1 MRALLI
7 GCLGVLVLLCGCRS
21 ARGRNAPSGSVRWF
35 EKPWTREAIEATAY
49 LYVETA
55 SGRQIVIP
63 GPVLAADDKGEYL
76 TKRDEP
82 SRRLDLSEV
91 TEMGEFDPQAAKAA
105 EEAQAAQP
113 KSTAG
118 VLAGSFLALWG
129 AVLFFLPAFA
139 VYLLVA

>member
-1 MRALLI
+1 MFRRPPAKFSSRTRQAIAAEGKIPQRL
-7 GCLGVLVLLCGCRS
+7 S
-21 ARGRNAPSGSVRWF
+21 AP
-35 EKPWTREAIEATAY
+35 
-49 LYVETA
+49 
-55 SGRQIVIP
+55 
-63 GPVLAADDKGEYL
+63 
-76 TKRDEP
+76 KRDEP